1 MSADS
6 YVVRLLQQLIRIPT
20 VNPPGEHYAEM
31 AGVLRDELEAIGLDV
46 QVVRVPDE
54 MVEKIHP
61 WARGYP
67 RYIVLARLGDGRPV
81 LHFNG
86 HYDVVPPGQ
95 GWTRDPFDPVVEDG
109 RLYGR
114 GASDMKGGIAAI
126 IAAARSLI
134 EEGWRPRRGSL
145 ELSFT
150 PDEETG
156 GETGVGYML
165 EEGLVLPD
173 YAVVAEPSTTYKIWI
188 GSRGA
193 VWMNVHV
200 YGRQA
205 HGSAPWLGLN
215 AFEAMVEIAHRIIH
229 EYKPRLAER
238 KTDLPMD
245 DPRAASPTIT
255 IGGEIEGGAKTNV
268 VPGYYRFSI
277 DRRLIPGEDPD
288 KVEEELRNFIME
300 AAQGLI
306 EKGYRVEVETT
317 GKAAATSIPP
327 DHPFVDT
334 VAGAVREATGIEP
347 ARTICI
353 GGLDTRYFQER
364 GIPAV
369 TYGPGALDAAHMPD
383 EYIPLDELER
393 AVKAYR
399 LLIRRILG

>member
-114 GASDMKGGIAAI
+114 GASDMKGGITAI

-300 AAQGLI
+300 AAQDLI

-334 VAGAVREATGIEP
+334 VARAAREATGIEP

-399 LLIRRILG
+399 LLIRRILD